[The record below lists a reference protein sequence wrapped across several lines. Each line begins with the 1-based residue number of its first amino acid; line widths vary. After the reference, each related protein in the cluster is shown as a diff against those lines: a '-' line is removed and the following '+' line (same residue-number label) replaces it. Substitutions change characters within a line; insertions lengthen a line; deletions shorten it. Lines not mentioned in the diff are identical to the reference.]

1 LPEPESPLVLAV
13 VGSPRSRGNTT
24 ILVDV
29 VLEELARRGIR
40 AEKIMPG
47 ERRSQAGDRPG

>member
-1 LPEPESPLVLAV
+1 VPEPESPLVLAV

-29 VLEELARRGIR
+29 ALEEPARRGIR
-40 AEKIMPG
+40 AEKIMLG
-47 ERRSQAGDRPG
+47 QRRIAG